1 MIPRYPPRNHLSTR
15 EFDSPPHAPPLLVT
29 SIRLLAGVN
38 PAHSL
43 AVTLDVG
50 TDNESLLNDNLYV
63 VSCSLFYLPLGLPC
77 EIPLVGVVE

>member
-1 MIPRYPPRNHLSTR
+1 MSLTL
-15 EFDSPPHAPPLLVT
+15 PHVPPLLVT

-50 TDNESLLNDNLYV
+50 TDNKSLLNDNLYV
-63 VSCSLFYLPLGLPC
+63 VSCSFFHLALGLLY